1 MENYQE
7 NKNEIGIDEAGRGPF
22 FGPVYAAAVVWGNA
36 EESELIKDSK
46 KLSKKKRKEAV
57 EWIKK
62 NVKSYGI
69 GYCTSQEI
77 DNYGIVEATK
87 MAMEKAVNKLDG
99 NVLNK
104 NTLLIDGIGWNDKNF
119 NTKLKDYKIVS
130 VVKGDSKYRNIAA
143 ASILAKEAHD
153 HHINELCSD
162 NEELNLRYDLMNNKG
177 YGTKKHIEGIKKFG
191 LSEHHRHSF
200 NINY

>member
-99 NVLNK
+99 NVLSK